1 MRISALKLQK
11 STLLIVGSF
20 PKSVVYGGIYQSCS
34 LIKNSSHFSD
44 FKLIL
49 FDSSQIS
56 NPPPKI
62 IARIFL
68 SGVRLIHFLFKI
80 LIEKPTTT
88 LIFCSD
94 GASALEK
101 SIMILLCKSLGIKTL
116 IFPRAGNLIN
126 QTKKSN
132 FFKWLIRR
140 LFNKADVFLA
150 QGENWK
156 VYANEVL
163 KINSNKIKVVHNW
176 TAKEEFLKVGKI
188 KNYNIKN
195 RIINFLFVGWLE
207 KEKGVIEILKALKF
221 LDGKGFKLKFTFIGD
236 GTLMKFSKKF
246 IEDNN
251 LIDKVFLEGWKK
263 PSEMKKYYRNSD
275 VFVLPSWAEGM
286 PNALIEGLSCG
297 LASITTNVGMIP
309 NYLKDKHNAL
319 LINPKSNEELTI
331 AMKKLIM
338 DKNLKLKLSK
348 NGYKTA
354 IKYFSTEIGLKSLS
368 ELIKKEITNE

>member
-1 MRISALKLQK
+1 MGISTVKLQK

-20 PKSVVYGGIYQSCS
+20 PKSIVYGGIYQSCR

-44 FKLIL
+44 FRLIL

-62 IARIFL
+62 ILRIFL
-68 SGVRLIHFLFKI
+68 SGFRLIHFVFKI
-80 LIEKPTTT
+80 IIEKPTTT

-101 SIMILLCKSLGIKTL
+101 SIMIILCKSLGIKTL

-140 LFNKADVFLA
+140 LFNKANVFLA

-163 KINSNKIKVVHNW
+163 KINSNKIKLVHNW

-221 LDGKGFKLKFTFIGD
+221 LDSKGFKLKFTFIGD

-251 LIDKVFLEGWKK
+251 LIGKVFLEGWKK

-286 PNALIEGLSCG
+286 PNALIEALSCG
-297 LASITTNVGMIP
+297 LASIVTDVGMIS
-309 NYLKDKHNAL
+309 NYLEDNYSAIILPTQNVFSLEKAMQE
-319 LINPKSNEELTI
+319 LIINKPLREMI
-331 AMKKLIM
+331 
-338 DKNLKLKLSK
+338 SK
-348 NGYKTA
+348 NGHIVSKQ
-354 IKYFSTEIGLKSLS
+354 YFSTDKGLESLAKTIKT
-368 ELIKKEITNE
+368 LI